1 VSRTAAATREDVVR
15 AAARRFVRGERIDV
29 QAVVGDTG
37 VARATIHRW
46 FGTREGLIG
55 AAIVRASA
63 PVFAQ
68 ARERAGARG
77 GAAGLVDAFD
87 LVVRTL
93 AADEGLRRFLEHE
106 REAALRILTSSGGVV
121 QPAWVARTEALID
134 EEAAAGRFH
143 PTLDAATLAYAI
155 VRLTEAFLYNDA
167 AAGLRGDVERLR
179 AVLGALL
186 GVADPDPAAPR

>member
-15 AAARRFVRGERIDV
+15 AAARRFVAGERIDV

-37 VARATIHRW
+37 VARATVHRW

-55 AAIVRASA
+55 EAIVHASA
-63 PVFAQ
+63 SVLDR
-68 ARERAGARG
+68 ARRT
-77 GAAGLVDAFD
+77 AAGRGAPGLLVALDAI
-87 LVVRTL
+87 VGTM

-121 QPAWVARTEALID
+121 QPAWTARTRDLI
-134 EEAAAGRFH
+134 AAEVHAGRYR
-143 PTLDAATLAYAI
+143 PALDPATLAYAI

-167 AAGLRGDVERLR
+167 AAGLRGDADRLHD
-179 AVLGALL
+179 VLAALL
-186 GVADPDPAAPR
+186 GLPAT